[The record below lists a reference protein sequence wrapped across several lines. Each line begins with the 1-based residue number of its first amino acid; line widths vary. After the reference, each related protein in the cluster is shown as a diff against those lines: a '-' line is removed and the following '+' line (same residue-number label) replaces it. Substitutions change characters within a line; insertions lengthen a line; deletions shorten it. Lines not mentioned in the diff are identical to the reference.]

1 MNKFKTIIDNRRNDK
16 TLLEFEEFFGDSE
29 KISNDQIITNI
40 FQSPGHTSDLA
51 KRIVRL
57 SGGDFVEVAH
67 NVYLKEEKKLS
78 PEDGIAMLKDLK
90 VTPVDG
96 DSVSAIATYGNDLFK
111 HTSIIS
117 DTLNELMKGDSID
130 KSIGGINEALSAVVE
145 EKREPKKIGFWES
158 MFSLEEPVTVVRK
171 YNLEK
176 IGDLQQAIDSQ
187 GLTLIQ
193 ELQEYE
199 NVKTHIELYLDKLD
213 KQLVELRKS
222 YAELDDSFDNLDD
235 IASFTGA
242 LNQKTK
248 KELLA
253 SKISTVETMIVM
265 MKQELV
271 SVHRAIINHFITINA
286 LQTSKNAI
294 LPVLASELAINM
306 GNKSESN
313 AIDLT
318 NNLFGLMQS
327 VVNKNVD
334 LTQSNLAKLRATSA
348 SNDLFASID
357 REVTQYLETVN
368 RANKL
373 LEKPKELSS
382 REREEGIP
390 PEEPPKLTLDPKN

>member
-1 MNKFKTIIDNRRNDK
+1 
-16 TLLEFEEFFGDSE
+16 
-29 KISNDQIITNI
+29 
-40 FQSPGHTSDLA
+40 
-51 KRIVRL
+51 
-57 SGGDFVEVAH
+57 
-67 NVYLKEEKKLS
+67 
-78 PEDGIAMLKDLK
+78 
-90 VTPVDG
+90 
-96 DSVSAIATYGNDLFK
+96 
-111 HTSIIS
+111 
-117 DTLNELMKGDSID
+117 MKGDSID
-130 KSIGGINEALSAVVE
+130 KYIEGINEALSAVVE